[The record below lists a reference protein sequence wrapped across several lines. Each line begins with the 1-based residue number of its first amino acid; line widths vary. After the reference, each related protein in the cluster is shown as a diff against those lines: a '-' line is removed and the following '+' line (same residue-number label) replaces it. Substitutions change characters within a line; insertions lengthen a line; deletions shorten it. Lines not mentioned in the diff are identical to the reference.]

1 MDNKTSTDVIQL
13 QVQNSLRLQ
22 GKKKKMVKEYISQWK

>member
-1 MDNKTSTDVIQL
+1 MDNKTSTDVIQ

-22 GKKKKMVKEYISQWK
+22 GKKMVEEYISQWK

>member
-22 GKKKKMVKEYISQWK
+22 GKNMVEEYISQWK

>member
-1 MDNKTSTDVIQL
+1 MDNKASTDVIQL

-22 GKKKKMVKEYISQWK
+22 GKKMVEEYISQWK